1 MRAALDDK
9 IKPVEK
15 IFEVKRMTLPFKAV
29 AVDMDGTFLDDRK
42 QFDHEQFDQLLTEFE
57 KRGVHFIVASGRPY
71 VRLKQD
77 FKGFADRMDFVTL
90 NGSRLIIK
98 GKDAASYPMNRAD
111 VLELLDDVQA
121 KYGKM
126 ATMVFQKDIAYL
138 HSEID
143 KDERDFL
150 AYFAGNSDVIDDWND
165 LPEDDIYQITFGMD
179 SKHAADVE
187 EAFNKDHE
195 NKISAFASATFAIDV
210 NVKGV
215 SKGSGLERLLAKMD
229 MTGDDLIA
237 FGDGGNDIP
246 MLDFAKYSY
255 AMANGMDKVKKHAKF
270 IAPANTENGVFRVLQ
285 KYLDEEK

>member
-1 MRAALDDK
+1 
-9 IKPVEK
+9 
-15 IFEVKRMTLPFKAV
+15 MTLPFKAV

-98 GKDAASYPMNRAD
+98 GKDAASYPMDRQD
-111 VLELLDDVQA
+111 VLELIDDVQA
-121 KYGKM
+121 EYGKM
-126 ATMVFQKDIAYL
+126 ATMVFEKNIAYL
-138 HSEID
+138 NSEVD

-150 AYFAGNSDVIDDWND
+150 AYFAGNSDLVDNWND
-165 LPEDDIYQITFGMD
+165 MPDGDIYQITFGMD

-237 FGDGGNDIP
+237 FGDGGNDTE
-246 MLDFAKYSY
+246 MLAFAGIGV
-255 AMANGMDKVKKHAKF
+255 AMGNAWPDARAAADYITTDVDKDGIWNALEHFGLLK
-270 IAPANTENGVFRVLQ
+270 
-285 KYLDEEK
+285 

>member
-1 MRAALDDK
+1 M
-9 IKPVEK
+9 
-15 IFEVKRMTLPFKAV
+15 KRMTLPFKAV

-150 AYFAGNSDVIDDWND
+150 AYFAGNSDLVDNWND
-165 LPEDDIYQITFGMD
+165 MPDGDIYQITFGMD

-215 SKGSGLERLLAKMD
+215 SKGSGLERLLAKMG

-255 AMANGMDKVKKHAKF
+255 AMANGMNKVKKHAKF
-270 IAPANTENGVFRVLQ
+270 IAPANTENGVFSVLQ

>member
-1 MRAALDDK
+1 M
-9 IKPVEK
+9 
-15 IFEVKRMTLPFKAV
+15 KRMTLPFKAV

-270 IAPANTENGVFRVLQ
+270 IAPANTENGVFSVLQ

>member
-1 MRAALDDK
+1 M
-9 IKPVEK
+9 
-15 IFEVKRMTLPFKAV
+15 KRMTLPFKAV

-150 AYFAGNSDVIDDWND
+150 AYFAGNSDLVDNWND
-165 LPEDDIYQITFGMD
+165 MPDGDIYQITFGMD

-187 EAFNKDHE
+187 EAFNKNHD

>member
-1 MRAALDDK
+1 M
-9 IKPVEK
+9 
-15 IFEVKRMTLPFKAV
+15 KRMTLPFKAV

-150 AYFAGNSDVIDDWND
+150 AYFAGNSDLVDNWND
-165 LPEDDIYQITFGMD
+165 MPDGDIYQITFGMD

-187 EAFNKDHE
+187 EAFNKNHD

-215 SKGSGLERLLAKMD
+215 SKGSGLKRLLAKMD

>member
-1 MRAALDDK
+1 
-9 IKPVEK
+9 
-15 IFEVKRMTLPFKAV
+15 MTLPFKAV

-138 HSEID
+138 HREID

-187 EAFNKDHE
+187 EAFNKNHD

-215 SKGSGLERLLAKMD
+215 SKGSGLERLLAKMG

>member
-1 MRAALDDK
+1 M
-9 IKPVEK
+9 
-15 IFEVKRMTLPFKAV
+15 KRMTLPFKAV

-126 ATMVFQKDIAYL
+126 ATMVFQKNIAYL

-150 AYFAGNSDVIDDWND
+150 AYFAGNSDLVDNWND
-165 LPEDDIYQITFGMD
+165 MPDGDIYQITFGMD

-215 SKGSGLERLLAKMD
+215 SKGSGLKRLLAKMG

>member
-1 MRAALDDK
+1 M
-9 IKPVEK
+9 
-15 IFEVKRMTLPFKAV
+15 KRMTLPFKAV

-126 ATMVFQKDIAYL
+126 ATMVFEKNIAYL
-138 HSEID
+138 HSEVD

-187 EAFNKDHE
+187 EAFNKNHD

-215 SKGSGLERLLAKMD
+215 SKGSGLERLLAKMG

-270 IAPANTENGVFRVLQ
+270 IAPANTENGVFSVLQ

>member
-1 MRAALDDK
+1 M
-9 IKPVEK
+9 
-15 IFEVKRMTLPFKAV
+15 KRMTLPFKAV

-42 QFDHEQFDQLLTEFE
+42 QFNHEQFDQLLTEFE

-187 EAFNKDHE
+187 EAFNKNHD

-229 MTGDDLIA
+229 MSGDDLIA

>member
-1 MRAALDDK
+1 
-9 IKPVEK
+9 
-15 IFEVKRMTLPFKAV
+15 MTLPFKAV

-98 GKDAASYPMNRAD
+98 GKDAASYPIDRQD
-111 VLELLDDVQA
+111 VLELIDDVQA
-121 KYGKM
+121 EYGKM
-126 ATMVFQKDIAYL
+126 ATMVFEKNIAYL
-138 HSEID
+138 HSEVD

-165 LPEDDIYQITFGMD
+165 LPEEDIYQITFGMD

-215 SKGSGLERLLAKMD
+215 SKGSGLERLLAKMG

-285 KYLDEEK
+285 KYLDEEKISYRIKRS

>member
-1 MRAALDDK
+1 M
-9 IKPVEK
+9 
-15 IFEVKRMTLPFKAV
+15 KRMTLPFKAV

-98 GKDAASYPMNRAD
+98 GKDAASYPMDRQD
-111 VLELLDDVQA
+111 VLELIDDVQA
-121 KYGKM
+121 EYGKM
-126 ATMVFQKDIAYL
+126 ATMVFEKNIAYL
-138 HSEID
+138 HSEVD

-150 AYFAGNSDVIDDWND
+150 AYFAGNSDLVDNWND
-165 LPEDDIYQITFGMD
+165 MPDGDIYQITFGMD

-215 SKGSGLERLLAKMD
+215 SKGSGLERLLAKMG

>member
-1 MRAALDDK
+1 M
-9 IKPVEK
+9 
-15 IFEVKRMTLPFKAV
+15 KRMTLPFKAV

-165 LPEDDIYQITFGMD
+165 LPDGDIYQITFGMD

-215 SKGSGLERLLAKMD
+215 SKGSGLERLLAKMG

>member
-1 MRAALDDK
+1 M
-9 IKPVEK
+9 
-15 IFEVKRMTLPFKAV
+15 KRMTLPFKAV

-138 HSEID
+138 HREID

-165 LPEDDIYQITFGMD
+165 MPDGDIYQITFGMD

>member
-1 MRAALDDK
+1 M
-9 IKPVEK
+9 
-15 IFEVKRMTLPFKAV
+15 KRMTLPFKAV

-150 AYFAGNSDVIDDWND
+150 AYFAGNSDLVDNWND
-165 LPEDDIYQITFGMD
+165 MPDGDIYQITFGMD

-285 KYLDEEK
+285 KYLDEEKQKLSCKIKNR

>member
-1 MRAALDDK
+1 M
-9 IKPVEK
+9 
-15 IFEVKRMTLPFKAV
+15 KRMTLPFKAV

-126 ATMVFQKDIAYL
+126 ATMVFQKNIAYL

-150 AYFAGNSDVIDDWND
+150 AYFAGNSDLVDNWND
-165 LPEDDIYQITFGMD
+165 MPDGDIYQITFGMD

-187 EAFNKDHE
+187 EAFNKNHD

-215 SKGSGLERLLAKMD
+215 SKGSGLERLLAKMG

>member
-1 MRAALDDK
+1 LK
-9 IKPVEK
+9 KF
-15 IFEVKRMTLPFKAV
+15 FEVKRMTLPFKAV

-98 GKDAASYPMNRAD
+98 GKDAASYPMDRQD
-111 VLELLDDVQA
+111 VLELIDDVQA
-121 KYGKM
+121 EYGKM
-126 ATMVFQKDIAYL
+126 AAMVFEKNIAYL
-138 HSEID
+138 HSEVD

-150 AYFAGNSDVIDDWND
+150 AYFAGNSDLVDNWND
-165 LPEDDIYQITFGMD
+165 MPDGDIYQITFGMD

-187 EAFNKDHE
+187 EAFNKNHD

>member
-1 MRAALDDK
+1 M
-9 IKPVEK
+9 
-15 IFEVKRMTLPFKAV
+15 KRMTLPFKAV

-150 AYFAGNSDVIDDWND
+150 AYFAGNSDVIDDWDD

-187 EAFNKDHE
+187 EAFNKNHE

-215 SKGSGLERLLAKMD
+215 SKGSGLERLLAKMG
-229 MTGDDLIA
+229 MTGNDLIA

-285 KYLDEEK
+285 KYLDEDK

>member
-1 MRAALDDK
+1 
-9 IKPVEK
+9 
-15 IFEVKRMTLPFKAV
+15 MTLPFKAV

-77 FKGFADRMDFVTL
+77 FKGFANRMDFVTL

-98 GKDAASYPMNRAD
+98 GKDAASYPMNRQD
-111 VLELLDDVQA
+111 VLELLDEVPA

-150 AYFAGNSDVIDDWND
+150 AYFAGNSDVIDDWDD

-187 EAFNKDHE
+187 EAFNKNHD

-215 SKGSGLERLLAKMD
+215 SKGSGLERLLAKMG
-229 MTGDDLIA
+229 MTGNDLIA

-255 AMANGMDKVKKHAKF
+255 AMANGMDNVKKHAKF

-285 KYLDEEK
+285 KYLDEDK

>member
-1 MRAALDDK
+1 M
-9 IKPVEK
+9 
-15 IFEVKRMTLPFKAV
+15 KRMTLPFKAV

-98 GKDAASYPMNRAD
+98 GKDVASYPMNRAD

-187 EAFNKDHE
+187 EAFNKNHD

>member
-1 MRAALDDK
+1 M
-9 IKPVEK
+9 
-15 IFEVKRMTLPFKAV
+15 KRMTLPFKAV

-138 HSEID
+138 HREID

-150 AYFAGNSDVIDDWND
+150 AYFAGNSDLVDNWND
-165 LPEDDIYQITFGMD
+165 MPDGDIYQITFGMD

-215 SKGSGLERLLAKMD
+215 SKGSGLKRLLAKMG

>member
-1 MRAALDDK
+1 
-9 IKPVEK
+9 
-15 IFEVKRMTLPFKAV
+15 MTLPFKAV

-77 FKGFADRMDFVTL
+77 FKGFANRMDFVTL
-90 NGSRLIIK
+90 NGSHLIIK
-98 GKDAASYPMNRAD
+98 GKDAASYPMNRQD
-111 VLELLDDVQA
+111 VLELLDEVLA

-150 AYFAGNSDVIDDWND
+150 AYFAGNSDVIDDWDD

-187 EAFNKDHE
+187 EAFNKNHD

-215 SKGSGLERLLAKMD
+215 SKGSGLERLLAKMG
-229 MTGDDLIA
+229 MTGNNLIA

-255 AMANGMDKVKKHAKF
+255 AMANGMDNVKKHAKF

-285 KYLDEEK
+285 KYLDEDK

>member
-1 MRAALDDK
+1 MIRLFSK
-9 IKPVEK
+9 Y
-15 IFEVKRMTLPFKAV
+15 FYEVKRMTLPFKAV

-42 QFDHEQFDQLLTEFE
+42 QFNHEQFDQLLTEFE

-77 FKGFADRMDFVTL
+77 FTGFADRMDFVTL
-90 NGSRLIIK
+90 NGSCLIIK
-98 GKDAASYPMNRAD
+98 GKEAASYPLARQD
-111 VLELLDDVQA
+111 VLDFITEVQA

-126 ATMVFQKDIAYL
+126 ATMVFEKDIAYL

-150 AYFAGNSDVIDDWND
+150 AYFAGNSAVVDDWND
-165 LPEDDIYQITFGMD
+165 MPESDIYQITFNMD
-179 SKHAADVE
+179 SSKAPE
-187 EAFNKDHE
+187 IEKAFNKKHI
-195 NKISAFASATFAIDV
+195 NQISAFASATFAIDI
-210 NVKGV
+210 NVRGV
-215 SKGSGLERLLAKMD
+215 SKGSGLERLLKKMG
-229 MTGDDLIA
+229 MRGDDLIA

-270 IAPANTENGVFRVLQ
+270 VAPANTENGVFRVLQ
-285 KYLDEEK
+285 KYLDEDK

>member
-1 MRAALDDK
+1 M
-9 IKPVEK
+9 
-15 IFEVKRMTLPFKAV
+15 KRMTLPFKAV

-98 GKDAASYPMNRAD
+98 GKDAASYPMDRQD
-111 VLELLDDVQA
+111 VLELIDDVQA
-121 KYGKM
+121 EYGKM
-126 ATMVFQKDIAYL
+126 ATMVFEKNIAYL
-138 HSEID
+138 HSEVD

-215 SKGSGLERLLAKMD
+215 SKGSGLERLLARMD